1 MNNLSINIKGKLI
14 DFKTPK
20 IMGILNISQDSF
32 YDGGKYNSKYKAI
45 KHAEKMFKDGAV
57 NEVKKFLKMR
67 VNKELSSNKIIGIQ
81 EINDYL
87 ENKIELDKAK
97 ELIRLKTRQ
106 YAKRQ
111 FTWARGHM
119 KSWEM
124 IYSSNTNDLFKKAIN
139 KIS

>member
-1 MNNLSINIKGKLI
+1 M
-14 DFKTPK
+14 
-20 IMGILNISQDSF
+20 
-32 YDGGKYNSKYKAI
+32 
-45 KHAEKMFKDGAV
+45 
-57 NEVKKFLKMR
+57 KKCL
-67 VNKELSSNKIIGIQ
+67 IGIQ

-87 ENKIELDKAK
+87 EKKIELDKAK